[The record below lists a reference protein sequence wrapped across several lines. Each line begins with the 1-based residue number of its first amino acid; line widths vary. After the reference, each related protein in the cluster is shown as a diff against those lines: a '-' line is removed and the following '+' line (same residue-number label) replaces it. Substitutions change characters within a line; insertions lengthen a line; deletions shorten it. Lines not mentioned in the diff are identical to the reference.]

1 MGSRILAVVIVVLIL
16 PLAAAV
22 IAIAMN
28 RPMLFDPPG
37 FAKRISIYLKYN
49 TAETTENPFLP
60 ELRTRRY
67 RVSEDRMKTAVER
80 TIRSLPRWTIV
91 REEDAVGAYQ
101 IEIASL
107 IWRFRDDLSIL
118 VTGTASGDMEVY
130 VFSASRVGRGD
141 LGANR
146 VHILTFYEALERQLK
161 ENS

>member
-1 MGSRILAVVIVVLIL
+1 MGSRIITVVIVVLIL
-16 PLAAAV
+16 PLAAGG

-37 FAKRISIYLKYN
+37 FAKRLSIYLRYN
-49 TAETTENPFLP
+49 AAETAANPLLP
-60 ELRTRRY
+60 ELRIRRY
-67 RVSEDRMKTAVER
+67 GVSEDRMKSAVER
-80 TIRSLPRWTIV
+80 TIRSLPRWTII
-91 REEDAVGAYQ
+91 REERAVGAYQ
-101 IEIASL
+101 IGITSL

-118 VTGTASGDMEVY
+118 VTGTASGEMEVY
-130 VFSASRVGRGD
+130 VFSVSRVGRAD